1 DLPAD
6 DLRRRHPGYADG
18 NIDANHAIV
27 ATLREL
33 ADEKGVT
40 AGQLALAW
48 VQSRGD
54 DVVPIPGTKRR
65 TYLEQ
70 NVAATEIALSAEDL
84 TRIEA
89 AAPAESVAGARYPE
103 GLARVTNR

>member
-1 DLPAD
+1 MRRNLPRFAE
-6 DLRRRHPGYADG
+6 G
-18 NIDANHAIV
+18 NLDSNLAIV
-27 ATLREL
+27 TALRKL

-48 VQSRGD
+48 VLSRGD

-70 NVAATEIALSAEDL
+70 NAAATDITLTPEDL
-84 TRIEA
+84 AAIEA
-89 AAPAESVAGARYPE
+89 AAPAESIAGARYPE
-103 GLARVTNR
+103 HLARAAGK